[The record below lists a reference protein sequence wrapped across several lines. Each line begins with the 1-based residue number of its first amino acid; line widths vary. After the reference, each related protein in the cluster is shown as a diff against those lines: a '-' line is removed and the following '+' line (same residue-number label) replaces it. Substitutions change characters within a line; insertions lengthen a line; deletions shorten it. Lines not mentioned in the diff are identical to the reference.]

1 MKTLSDSLNCM
12 AFTACFYLTLA
23 SFGLFLMGLW
33 SWIQLATGF
42 PTSATGLQV
51 FAVLLV
57 GGLFTLLG
65 TIGLGKI
72 WDALLNR

>member
-1 MKTLSDSLNCM
+1 MKTLSDFLNCI
-12 AFTACFYLTLA
+12 AFTACFYLTLG
-23 SFGLFLMGLW
+23 SLGLFLMGLW
-33 SWIQLATGF
+33 SWIQLATSF

-65 TIGLGKI
+65 TIGLGKL
-72 WDALLNR
+72 WDTLLNQ